1 MIQVGWFGIG
11 FGNNMIGSDMI
22 TFQIKTVQDLKYDT
36 IYYKHIQVTDMY
48 SFSNE
53 PPWPDSLLGG
63 EDNVELLGYDF
74 GSFETGKI
82 KIKFRRKMDTQDS
95 YDHVFQKILTNFTY
109 AFDKT
114 ESTLTGHS
122 TNRGKFRLDLQQE
135 NKSDEIDNYNTRILQ
150 MHVVFLL
157 GGWGVLSDFSIIIV
171 RYFKGYGKYLRVHG
185 IIFVVLNIVTILTV
199 GVMIDMNSQKI
210 KKLEQQPQSIQAHFV
225 IGCFTLSIIIIQHLL
240 GLVVKINLES
250 EQGHE
255 SILKIKKIH
264 RWLGFTVYIAS
275 KVQVYLGAVIYTMFY
290 DRKLTGTYMED
301 DDNRIITYLSLYYTF
316 LVIIFIIFQIF
327 YSCEPAFMGK
337 KIHRKYVDI

>member
-1 MIQVGWFGIG
+1 M
-11 FGNNMIGSDMI
+11 N
-22 TFQIKTVQDLKYDT
+22 TY
-36 IYYKHIQVTDMY
+36 
-48 SFSNE
+48 
-53 PPWPDSLLGG
+53 
-63 EDNVELLGYDF
+63 
-74 GSFETGKI
+74 
-82 KIKFRRKMDTQDS
+82 DS

-114 ESTLTGHS
+114 DQTLTGHS

-225 IGCFTLSIIIIQHLL
+225 IGCITLSIIIIQHLL